1 MVLLKYLTNFWTTLE
16 MSLNNLEIN
25 HDLNWSKKLG
35 YSRTN
40 DANQDTTCSIS
51 DTKLNV
57 PLVTLSTQDN
67 AKLLEQLKS
76 GFKRTINWNK
86 YQSKISTER
95 SNQSSDYL
103 IDPSFQGVNRLFV
116 LSFQNEGQ
124 RTKLQKILSSDSR
137 NKKI

>member
-1 MVLLKYLTNFWTTLE
+1 

-40 DANQDTTCSIS
+40 DADQDTTCSIS
-51 DTKLNV
+51 DAELNV
-57 PLVTLSTQDN
+57 PLVTSSTQDN

-76 GFKRTINWNK
+76 GFKRTINRNK
-86 YQSKISTER
+86 YQSKISTKR

-116 LSFQNEGQ
+116 LSFENEGQ
-124 RTKLQKILSSDSR
+124 RTKLQRILSFDSR
-137 NKKI
+137 NEKNML

>member
-40 DANQDTTCSIS
+40 DADQDTTCSIS
-51 DTKLNV
+51 DTKLHV
-57 PLVTLSTQDN
+57 LLVTLSTQDN

-76 GFKRTINWNK
+76 GFERKINWNK

-116 LSFQNEGQ
+116 LSFENEGQ
-124 RTKLQKILSSDSR
+124 RTKLQRILSSDSR
-137 NKKI
+137 DKKI

>member
-116 LSFQNEGQ
+116 LSFENEGQ
-124 RTKLQKILSSDSR
+124 RTKLQRILSSDSR
-137 NKKI
+137 DKKI

>member
-1 MVLLKYLTNFWTTLE
+1 

-40 DANQDTTCSIS
+40 NADQDTTCSIS
-51 DTKLNV
+51 DTKLHV
-57 PLVTLSTQDN
+57 LLVTLSTQDN

-76 GFKRTINWNK
+76 GFKRKINWNK

-116 LSFQNEGQ
+116 LSFENEGQ
-124 RTKLQKILSSDSR
+124 RTKLQRILSSDSR
-137 NKKI
+137 DKKI

>member
-1 MVLLKYLTNFWTTLE
+1 

-40 DANQDTTCSIS
+40 DADQDTTCSIS
-51 DTKLNV
+51 DAELNV
-57 PLVTLSTQDN
+57 PLVTSSTQDN

-76 GFKRTINWNK
+76 GFKRTINRNK
-86 YQSKISTER
+86 YQSKISTKR

-103 IDPSFQGVNRLFV
+103 VDPSFQGVNRLFV
-116 LSFQNEGQ
+116 LSFENEGQ
-124 RTKLQKILSSDSR
+124 RTKLQRILSSDSR
-137 NKKI
+137 NEKNML

>member
-40 DANQDTTCSIS
+40 DADQDTTCSIS
-51 DTKLNV
+51 DTKLHV
-57 PLVTLSTQDN
+57 LLVTLSTQDN

-76 GFKRTINWNK
+76 GFKRKINWNK

>member
-1 MVLLKYLTNFWTTLE
+1 

-40 DANQDTTCSIS
+40 DADQDTTCSIS
-51 DTKLNV
+51 DAELNV

-76 GFKRTINWNK
+76 GFKRTINRNK
-86 YQSKISTER
+86 YQSKISTKR

-116 LSFQNEGQ
+116 LSFENEGQ
-124 RTKLQKILSSDSR
+124 RTKLQRILSSDSR
-137 NKKI
+137 NEKNML

>member
-1 MVLLKYLTNFWTTLE
+1 

-40 DANQDTTCSIS
+40 DADQDTTCSIS
-51 DTKLNV
+51 DAELNV
-57 PLVTLSTQDN
+57 PLVTSSTQDN

-76 GFKRTINWNK
+76 GFKRTIDRYK
-86 YQSKISTER
+86 YQSKISTKR

-116 LSFQNEGQ
+116 LSFENEGQ
-124 RTKLQKILSSDSR
+124 RTKLQRILSSDSR
-137 NKKI
+137 NEKNML

>member
-1 MVLLKYLTNFWTTLE
+1 

-40 DANQDTTCSIS
+40 DADQDTTCSIS
-51 DTKLNV
+51 DAELNV

-76 GFKRTINWNK
+76 GFKRTTDWNK
-86 YQSKISTER
+86 YQSKKSIEIP
-95 SNQSSDYL
+95 NKYL
-103 IDPSFQGVNRLFV
+103 D
-116 LSFQNEGQ
+116 
-124 RTKLQKILSSDSR
+124 
-137 NKKI
+137 

>member
-40 DANQDTTCSIS
+40 DADQDTTCSIS
-51 DTKLNV
+51 DTKLHV
-57 PLVTLSTQDN
+57 LLVTLSTQDN

-76 GFKRTINWNK
+76 GFKRNINWNK

-116 LSFQNEGQ
+116 LSFENEGQ
-124 RTKLQKILSSDSR
+124 RTKLQRILSSDSR
-137 NKKI
+137 DKKI

>member
-1 MVLLKYLTNFWTTLE
+1 

-40 DANQDTTCSIS
+40 DADQDTTCSIS
-51 DTKLNV
+51 DAELNV
-57 PLVTLSTQDN
+57 PLVTSSTQDN

-76 GFKRTINWNK
+76 GFKRTINRNK
-86 YQSKISTER
+86 YQSKISTKR

-116 LSFQNEGQ
+116 LSFENEGQ
-124 RTKLQKILSSDSR
+124 RTKLQRILSSDSR
-137 NKKI
+137 NEKNML